1 MDATHPPPLKEEKE
15 LVKRAQKEP
24 EAFSELY
31 NSNYSKI
38 FGYVLKRVANLEIA
52 QDITSETFLKS
63 LKNIKKFK
71 WKNIHFSSWLYK
83 IASNE
88 IANYFR
94 KKEYK
99 AVSLEKITE
108 PIDFSV
114 PLTEIIEAEE
124 KLKRQ
129 KDFLELHQKITKLP
143 LLYQEVIVLR
153 FFEKKKIQEIA
164 EILGKR
170 EGTIKS
176 LIHRGLEKL
185 REIMA

>member
-1 MDATHPPPLKEEKE
+1 MNLELEKE
-15 LVKRAQKEP
+15 MVRRAQKEP
-24 EAFSELY
+24 GAFSELY
-31 NSNYSKI
+31 EYNYSKI

-52 QDITSETFLKS
+52 QDITSEIFLKS

-71 WKNIHFSSWLYK
+71 WKNVSFSSWLYK

-108 PIDFSV
+108 PSISSNQLQDF
-114 PLTEIIEAEE
+114 IEAEE

-153 FFEKKKIQEIA
+153 FFEKKKIGEIA

-185 REIMA
+185 RETMA